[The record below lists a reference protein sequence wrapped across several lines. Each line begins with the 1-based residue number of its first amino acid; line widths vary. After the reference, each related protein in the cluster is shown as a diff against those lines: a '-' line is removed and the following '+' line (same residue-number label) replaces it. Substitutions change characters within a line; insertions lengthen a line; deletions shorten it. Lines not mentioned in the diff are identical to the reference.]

1 MMKRFLIGCLAT
13 ICLFS
18 LCSCGSSAS
27 NDDSAATIASL
38 EQEIAELQE
47 RIIELEEE
55 NSNLRT
61 DGGNAVANN
70 TSTDSDIETPPI
82 SMELNTTYAV
92 GDIMDIAIT
101 GAEWSDSVLP
111 SKTDKTYSYYED
123 KENET
128 YFIVHGTITSH
139 ASDSFDIQWNS
150 DSSILVNEKYTFS
163 STMELEDLDGRG
175 FGESIKPLQ
184 TRNFIIWASVSDEVY
199 NISES
204 VQVNFELPDNEEQL
218 DYFYDEGHSNASYNI
233 TFSDLK
239 S

>member
-1 MMKRFLIGCLAT
+1 MKRFWIACLAV
-13 ICLFS
+13 ICLFL
-18 LCSCGSSAS
+18 LCSCGNSAS
-27 NDDSAATIASL
+27 GDDSAATIASL
-38 EQEIAELQE
+38 EQEIVELQE
-47 RIIELEEE
+47 RITELEEE

-61 DGGNAVANN
+61 GGGNSVSDN
-70 TSTDSDIETPPI
+70 TSTDSNIETPPI
-82 SMELNTTYAV
+82 SLELNTTSAV
-92 GDIMDIAIT
+92 GDVMDITIT

-111 SKTDKTYSYYED
+111 SDTSKSYTYYED
-123 KENET
+123 NENET

-139 ASDSFDIQWNS
+139 ASDSFDIRWNS
-150 DSSILVNEKYTFS
+150 NSLILVNEKYTFS
-163 STMELEDLDGRG
+163 STMEFEDLDGRG

-184 TRNFIIWASVSDEVY
+184 TRSFIIYASVSDEVY

-218 DYFYDEGHSNASYNI
+218 NFFYDEDHSNVSYTI

>member
-1 MMKRFLIGCLAT
+1 MKRFWIGFLALV
-13 ICLFS
+13 CVFS
-18 LCSCGSSAS
+18 LCSCGSNST
-27 NDDSAATIASL
+27 NEDSTSTIASL

-47 RIIELEEE
+47 RIAELEEE
-55 NSNLRT
+55 NGNLRAG
-61 DGGNAVANN
+61 GGNTVNDN
-70 TSTDSDIETPPI
+70 TSTDSNIETLPI
-82 SMELNTTYAV
+82 NLELNMVSTV
-92 GDIMDIAIT
+92 GDVMDITIT

-111 SKTDKTYSYYED
+111 SDTSKSYSYYED

-139 ASDSFDIQWNS
+139 ASDSFDIRWNS

-163 STMELEDLDGRG
+163 STMEFEDLDGRG

-184 TRNFIIWASVSDEVY
+184 TRGFILYASVSDEVY
-199 NISES
+199 SISES
-204 VQVNFELPDNEEQL
+204 VQVNFEIPDNEEQL
-218 DYFYDEGHSNASYNI
+218 DYFYDKDHSNASYTI

>member
-1 MMKRFLIGCLAT
+1 MKRFLIGWLTA

-18 LCSCGSSAS
+18 LCSCGSSTSA
-27 NDDSAATIASL
+27 NDSAATIASL

-47 RIIELEEE
+47 RITELEEE
-55 NSNLRT
+55 NSSLRT
-61 DGGNAVANN
+61 GGNPVADN
-70 TSTDSDIETPPI
+70 TSTDSDIKTPPI

-92 GDIMDIAIT
+92 GDVMDIAIT

-111 SKTDKTYSYYED
+111 PNISKTYSYYED

-139 ASDSFDIQWNS
+139 ASDSFDIRWNS

-163 STMELEDLDGRG
+163 STMEFEDLDGRG

-199 NISES
+199 NIGES

-218 DYFYDEGHSNASYNI
+218 NFFYDSDHSNASYTI

>member
-1 MMKRFLIGCLAT
+1 MKRFLTGCLIA

-18 LCSCGSSAS
+18 LCSCGNGSTGD
-27 NDDSAATIASL
+27 NSAATVASL
-38 EQEIAELQE
+38 EQEIADLQE
-47 RIIELEEE
+47 RIAELEEE
-55 NSNLRT
+55 NSSLRAG
-61 DGGNAVANN
+61 GGNAVTDN
-70 TSTDSDIETPPI
+70 TSTDSNTETPPI
-82 SMELNTTYAV
+82 ALELNVLSTV
-92 GDIMDIAIT
+92 GDVMDITIT

-111 SKTDKTYSYYED
+111 SDTSKSYSYYED

-139 ASDSFDIQWNS
+139 AGDSFDIRWNS
-150 DSSILVNEKYTFS
+150 DSSVLVNEKYTFS
-163 STMELEDLDGRG
+163 SNKEFEDLDGRG

-184 TRNFIIWASVSDEVY
+184 IRNFIIYSSVSDEVY
-199 NISES
+199 SICES

-218 DYFYDEGHSNASYNI
+218 SYFYDENHSNASYAI